1 MLVVDMR
8 RKEPV
13 ELCLVDWTSCHV
25 NLLDLGLL
33 WSEKPDSCVAL
44 RAALACDGI
53 LAEHASELLRCCG
66 QVDLLIPALLGLLE
80 QRSEIR
86 QQALELL

>member
-1 MLVVDMR
+1 MR
-8 RKEPV
+8 REGTL
-13 ELCLVDWTSCHV
+13 ELCLVDYWTMRHL
-25 NLLDLGLL
+25 NLLDLRLL
-33 WSEKPDSCVAL
+33 GCEKPDSCVAF
-44 RAALACDGI
+44 RAALPCHGV

-86 QQALELL
+86 QQSLKLL